1 MKTED
6 DPFNQDPPEAL
17 RRTLE
22 AILYLERAVPQ
33 TDGVDGTVLRY
44 GGFYGQGT
52 SLGEGGFQ
60 LEGVRRRRFP
70 VGGGGTGVSSF
81 IHIDDAAATTLA
93 AIESAKPG
101 LYNIVDDDPAPVVE
115 WLPAL
120 AEAIRQASPG
130 SPRVAG
136 SPVRRSSRGGH
147 DDGGTRGLQ
156 RQGKARPRVAA
167 LLPELERRGS
177 GGARKLRSS
186 KAA

>member
-1 MKTED
+1 
-6 DPFNQDPPEAL
+6 
-17 RRTLE
+17 
-22 AILYLERAVPQ
+22 
-33 TDGVDGTVLRY
+33 
-44 GGFYGQGT
+44 
-52 SLGEGGFQ
+52 
-60 LEGVRRRRFP
+60 
-70 VGGGGTGVSSF
+70 VGAPGVSSF

-136 SPVRRSSRGGH
+136 SPVRRRTRGGH